1 MLRFTLLAAAVA
13 LTACETPEREQA
25 TAPAAAPPS
34 AADTSATSPSTV
46 NPVQPG
52 QSLPNTPPTVT
63 EDPARQG
70 DKDMPP
76 GPVNPPTS
84 DGSL

>member
-25 TAPAAAPPS
+25 TAPAAPPS

-63 EDPARQG
+63 DDPARQG

-76 GPVNPPTS
+76 GPVNPPT
-84 DGSL
+84 